1 MDFGYS
7 GFDTGIGIFGVMF
20 TIAFVFILG
29 AIIVMVVK
37 NITTWNKNN
46 NSPRLTVEAKV
57 ISKRT
62 AVSHHHN
69 SMSSTRYYVTF
80 QVDSGDRME
89 LQVTGSEY
97 GMLAEGDVGKLSFQ
111 GTRYLSF
118 ERR

>member
-7 GFDTGIGIFGVMF
+7 GFDTGFGVFGAMF

-29 AIIVMVVK
+29 TIIVMVVK
-37 NITTWNKNN
+37 NIATWNKNN

-89 LQVTGSEY
+89 LHVTGLEY
-97 GMLAEGDVGKLSFQ
+97 GMLAEGDEGKLSFQ